1 MAISPLGR
9 FSVHPVFDLQTWH
22 LLKVLD
28 IAGNKNSPPSQGNA
42 RYQQI
47 GAPNSLEMLVLAE
60 FVELRGGFGVD
71 SNDLDLLEQLFAVL
85 KKLLSPQKLLP
96 IAGLQQKLVS
106 SPKHFDDGNN
116 GCGHHKFTD
125 LLDVVGNSSVTRMG
139 PRQGIGIE
147 KVH

>member
-1 MAISPLGR
+1 
-9 FSVHPVFDLQTWH
+9 
-22 LLKVLD
+22 LLKVLE
-28 IAGNKNSPPSQGNA
+28 IAGNKNSPPSQSNA
-42 RYQQI
+42 RYQQV
-47 GAPNSLEMLVLAE
+47 GTPDFLEVLVLAE
-60 FVELRGGFGVD
+60 FVELRGGFGLD
-71 SNDLDLLEQLFAVL
+71 SNDLDLSEQLFAAL

-116 GCGHHKFTD
+116 GCGHLKFTD
-125 LLDVVGNSSVTRMG
+125 LLDVLGNSSVTRMG